1 MEQTLIYR
9 GKTTYRWFAFQ
20 RRRRTNRE
28 KIVTEEIKQI
38 IENEGF
44 NSVDFHVTS
53 QVNRPVFCRFE
64 NKQLFKH
71 LLKKLPNIF
80 KVPKSPNELDF
91 EEDIGD
97 DLIYLV
103 KEIQLNDSINSE

>member
-20 RRRRTNRE
+20 RRRRPIRE

-38 IENEGF
+38 IEDEGF
-44 NSVDFHVTS
+44 NSVNFHVTT
-53 QVNRPVFCRFE
+53 QINRPVFCRFE
-64 NKQLFKH
+64 NDQLVKY
-71 LLKKLPNIF
+71 LLKKLPKIF
-80 KVPKSPNELDF
+80 KLPRLPNELDF

-103 KEIQLNDSINSE
+103 NEIQLDDSINSD